1 MDSKKTNTPKS
12 RVASN
17 KISEEKTKTAK
28 EPLKPEASAKKDKDF
43 KTVETIKPKYKKSVP
58 ADSTAQRGKTPASA
72 GNKDGKKSTT
82 PNSSKDKKQAKISSG
97 GKGQKKDQPTTLNAK
112 EFSNTVA
119 SGVAKGKGKKQN
131 SPKEITKKI
140 KKSNDNTTS
149 AKSKSKPASNKSS
162 KSSENGKTPNYELSG
177 VSDIR
182 RSFHKNEE
190 PLYFISAT
198 NFNLL
203 GADEWI
209 KGFKFITYIECFDGL
224 HPNVFS
230 PKNEIPHDDF
240 EGIEDINNYLLQHP
254 EVQDYLKT
262 RSVDGRAGKA
272 MFLMFNEETERL
284 AEKLGLEIMF
294 PKAEMRTFLD
304 NKVNTNRIAE
314 KAGVACVPYVLSKVN
329 DYEHMRE
336 VSSHLGNELVIQT
349 PFGDSGHTTFFI
361 SNEEEYKKYAEEIEA
376 EDEVKIM
383 KRIRCKGSAI
393 EACVTRHGTIVAP
406 LMTELVGFKEL
417 TPYKGGWCGN
427 EIYPNAFNPELRQKA
442 IENTQLFGNQLR
454 EEGYKG
460 YFELDFLID
469 QDNGEIYLGE
479 LNPRVTGASSIT
491 NHAVFALADAP
502 LFVFHILEWM
512 DIEYE
517 LDIKAI
523 NTRWAHQD
531 NLDGW
536 SQLIIKHTED
546 TVEYVTESPKSG
558 IWRMYDTGHIQ
569 FDRMDTHRRAVENEN
584 EAFFLRITRKG
595 DYLYEGA
602 DMGILV
608 TRGRMM
614 TDDFRLN
621 NRAKHWIKA
630 VRSQFKS
637 EMVEDKKKP
646 KLTGTLTK

>member
-1 MDSKKTNTPKS
+1 MNSKKTNTPK
-12 RVASN
+12 ATGTPN
-17 KISEEKTKTAK
+17 K
-28 EPLKPEASAKKDKDF
+28 
-43 KTVETIKPKYKKSVP
+43 KKSSKAPVK
-58 ADSTAQRGKTPASA
+58 SAS
-72 GNKDGKKSTT
+72 K
-82 PNSSKDKKQAKISSG
+82 AKA
-97 GKGQKKDQPTTLNAK
+97 P
-112 EFSNTVA
+112 
-119 SGVAKGKGKKQN
+119 
-131 SPKEITKKI
+131 
-140 KKSNDNTTS
+140 TS
-149 AKSKSKPASNKSS
+149 AKRKPAKATAKTAPKAKAVPSPKSAGS
-162 KSSENGKTPNYELSG
+162 KEPRLNGI
-177 VSDIR
+177 SDIR

-209 KGFKFITYIECFDGL
+209 KGFKFICHIECFDGL

-240 EGIEDINNYLLQHP
+240 EGIEDINNYLLSHP
-254 EVQDYLKT
+254 EVQDYIKT

-272 MFLMFNEETERL
+272 MFLMFNEKTEEL

-294 PKAEMRTFLD
+294 PTAEMRTFLD

-314 KAGVACVPYVLSKVN
+314 KASVPCVPYVLAQVK
-329 DYEHMRE
+329 DYQNLTKLAKN
-336 VSSHLGNELVIQT
+336 LGSELVIQT

-361 SNEEEYKKYAEEIEA
+361 SNEEEFNKYADEITK

-406 LMTELVGFKEL
+406 LMTELVGFEEL

-427 EIYPNAFNPELRQKA
+427 EIYPNAFTKELREKA
-442 IENTQLFGNQLR
+442 VEYTQLFGNQLR
-454 EEGYKG
+454 KEGYQG

-512 DIEYE
+512 GIDYE
-517 LDIKAI
+517 LDVKAI
-523 NTRWAHQD
+523 NARWAKQENID
-531 NLDGW
+531 SW
-536 SQLIIKHTED
+536 SQLIVKHTDD
-546 TVEYVTESPKSG
+546 TVEYITEAPKSG
-558 IWRMYDTGHIQ
+558 IYRMYDTGHIK

-584 EAFFLRITRKG
+584 EAFFLRISKKG

-614 TDDFRLN
+614 TDDFQLN
-621 NRAKHWIKA
+621 HRAKHWINAIRKQYA
-630 VRSQFKS
+630 A

-646 KLTGTLTK
+646 QLSGSLTK